1 MNYKVLYENSDASLI
16 DRLLQARGITDNPQD
31 FLYPSFSRYWQSPS
45 KLNDI
50 EKALD
55 RIQLAI
61 ANNEKI
67 MVFGDYDVD
76 GVSSSYVVYTF
87 FKKFL

>member
-1 MNYKVLYENSDASLI
+1 MNYTVLYDNSDSSLI
-16 DRLLQARGITDNPQD
+16 DRLLKARGVTDSPAD
-31 FLYPSFSRYWQSPS
+31 FLNPTFARYRQSPS
-45 KLNDI
+45 QLNDI

-67 MVFGDYDVD
+67 MIFGDYDVD
-76 GVSSSYVVYTF
+76 
-87 FKKFL
+87 

>member
-1 MNYKVLYENSDASLI
+1 MNYKVLYENSDSSLI
-16 DRLLQARGITDNPQD
+16 DRLLKARNITDNSAD
-31 FLYPSFSRYWQSPS
+31 FLYPTFSRYRQSPS
-45 KLNDI
+45 QLNDI

-55 RIQLAI
+55 RIQVAI

-76 GVSSSYVVYTF
+76 GVSSSYVVYTY

>member
-1 MNYKVLYENSDASLI
+1 MNYKVLYENSDSSLI
-16 DRLLQARGITDNPQD
+16 DRLLQARGITDTPSD
-31 FLYPSFSRYWQSPS
+31 FLNPTFTRYRQPPSQ
-45 KLNDI
+45 LNDI

-76 GVSSSYVVYTF
+76 GVTASYVVYTY